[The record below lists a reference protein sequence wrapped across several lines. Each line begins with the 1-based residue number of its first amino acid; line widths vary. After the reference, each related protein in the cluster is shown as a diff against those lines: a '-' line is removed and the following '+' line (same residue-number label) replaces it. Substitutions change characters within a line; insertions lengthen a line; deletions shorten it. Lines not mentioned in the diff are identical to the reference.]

1 MKTTID
7 SLLAG
12 RIDTLVVVGQDLFEL
27 VSDHEKHTLSRAL
40 EKIGFLA
47 VIDYRL
53 SETAR
58 YAHIIL
64 PAASPYEKDG
74 TFTNDSGRV
83 QKIRK
88 AISPPGKAK
97 PGWEILCM
105 IGEKLDKPLFNYS
118 SASDVMDDISL
129 KIPGYGGMSY
139 DRLGA
144 VGKVLE
150 HGMGK

>member
-1 MKTTID
+1 MIG
-7 SLLAG
+7 A
-12 RIDTLVVVGQDLFEL
+12 DLFEM
-27 VSDHEKHTLSRAL
+27 VSDREKQALSRAL

-47 VIDYRL
+47 VIDYKL
-53 SETAR
+53 TETAR
-58 YAHIIL
+58 HAHIIL

-74 TFTNDSGRV
+74 TFTNDTGRV

-88 AISPPGKAK
+88 AIPPPGKAK

-105 IGEKLDKPLFNYS
+105 IGEKLDKSLFNYA

-129 KIPGYGGMSY
+129 NIPGYGGMSY
-139 DRLGA
+139 DRIGT

-150 HGMGK
+150 HGAGK